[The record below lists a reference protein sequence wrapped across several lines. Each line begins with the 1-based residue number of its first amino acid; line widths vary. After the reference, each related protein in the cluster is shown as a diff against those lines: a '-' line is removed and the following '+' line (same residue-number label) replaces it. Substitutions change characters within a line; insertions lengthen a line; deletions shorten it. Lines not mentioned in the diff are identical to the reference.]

1 LREWEEVREM
11 DYETRKGPE
20 ETKSGER
27 LTNED
32 IRELF
37 ERYGN
42 REPRGPALTTE
53 SVQVPEH
60 PRELLMSER

>member
-1 LREWEEVREM
+1 LEEVREM
-11 DYETRKGPE
+11 GFETRKSLE
-20 ETKSGER
+20 EIKSGER

-37 ERYGN
+37 ERYGD
-42 REPRGPALTTE
+42 REPRRPALTTE

-60 PRELLMSER
+60 PRELLMSEG